1 MFFFYDFD
9 ATSCQ
14 LNLKKHQF
22 HYYKIDWSPTTSLH
36 SPLLT
41 HVHDSRSN
49 ELYHSPY
56 MIPSSKTKLL
66 PLDVYVCMYVCMYLF
81 YFPNTLFFF
90 YCTNTVKTSIHMIV
104 TFHNTI
110 SVNERFSFKFAFW
123 HLTHTHTNMISN
135 RKICIIAL
143 CVFQSFNFFWS
154 WFVRV
159 QGTAFLLTI
168 NQKEKQVLDL
178 S

>member
-1 MFFFYDFD
+1 MPPVVNS
-9 ATSCQ
+9 TSRNINFITIKSIGPQ
-14 LNLKKHQF
+14 PQVYIHLS
-22 HYYKIDWSPTTSLH
+22 WPTYMTHGAMSYTI
-36 SPLLT
+36 LLT
-41 HVHDSRSN
+41 WYPVAKQNYCHR
-49 ELYHSPY
+49 
-56 MIPSSKTKLL
+56 MFM
-66 PLDVYVCMYVCMYLF
+66 YVCMYVFIYLF